1 MICLV
6 KPIIKGEFI
15 MIPKAKVMGNNGTK
29 SASRIEGGVLKRL
42 PIKKIY
48 CTKCKQLVKGQIQS
62 SDGTQQIICPICSQH
77 LREWKDTS
85 WIGARSGVFT
95 AA

>member
-1 MICLV
+1 
-6 KPIIKGEFI
+6 
-15 MIPKAKVMGNNGTK
+15 MIPKANVISHNATK
-29 SASRIEGGVLKRL
+29 LPSKLEGGVLKRL

-77 LREWKDTS
+77 LRVWRNTS
-85 WIGARSGVFT
+85 WIGSRSGVFT
-95 AA
+95 AE

>member
-1 MICLV
+1 
-6 KPIIKGEFI
+6 
-15 MIPKAKVMGNNGTK
+15 MIPKTNVIGHNATK
-29 SASRIEGGVLKRL
+29 SATRIEGDVLKRL

-48 CTKCKQLVKGQIQS
+48 CPKCKQLVKGQIQS
-62 SDGTQQIICPICSQH
+62 LDGTQQIICPICSQY
-77 LREWKDTS
+77 LRVWKNTS

>member
-1 MICLV
+1 
-6 KPIIKGEFI
+6 
-15 MIPKAKVMGNNGTK
+15 MIPKTNVISHNSTK
-29 SASRIEGGVLKRL
+29 SATGVEGGVLKRL

-62 SDGTQQIICPICSQH
+62 SDGTQQIICPVCSQH
-77 LREWKDTS
+77 LRVWKNTS
-85 WIGARSGVFT
+85 WIGSRSGVFT